1 MGPIDARDLT
11 LAAEEAQQFA
21 FDSDARGPT
30 NPLIYFPGAVYS
42 DAAGLT
48 QTCANTGHFG
58 GLDSLH
64 GAAKMASMN
73 VFTAADGGK

>member
-1 MGPIDARDLT
+1 MGPIDAEHLK
-11 LAAEEAQQFA
+11 LEGSEAETFD
-21 FDSDARGPT
+21 FDSDARGPK